1 MEITYI
7 NFDRSHRLES
17 VDSTNTYCKSDIVKF
32 GDWVIAENQTKG
44 RGRKD
49 KEWDSLGIGNIF
61 FSAKVRCS
69 VSILQNSPHLSLL
82 VGGALLRTLKAVS
95 KSPEELSLKWPND
108 IYKGIKKISGILVE
122 SEIQGSNFDSIIGIG
137 INLYNSNSTFSPS
150 SYGTLYETELE
161 VGNKEKILQLLIE
174 NINITFQRIYAG
186 EIKKE
191 ILWLESHSY
200 LQGKNIQANLNGT
213 LIRGKVIGF
222 DKEGFLSIETDSQII
237 SLMDTDP
244 EFRIL

>member
-1 MEITYI
+1 MEIIYI

-17 VDSTNTYCKSDIVKF
+17 VDSTNTYCKSGIVKF

-69 VSILQNSPHLSLL
+69 VGILQNSPHLSLL

>member
-32 GDWVIAENQTKG
+32 GDWVIAKNQTKG

-69 VSILQNSPHLSLL
+69 VGTLQNSPHLSLL

-95 KSPEELSLKWPND
+95 KSPEEILLKWPND
-108 IYKGIKKISGILVE
+108 IYRVNKKISGILVE

-150 SYGTLYETELE
+150 NYGTLYETELE
-161 VGNKEKILQLLIE
+161 VGNKEKILQV
-174 NINITFQRIYAG
+174 T
-186 EIKKE
+186 
-191 ILWLESHSY
+191 
-200 LQGKNIQANLNGT
+200 
-213 LIRGKVIGF
+213 
-222 DKEGFLSIETDSQII
+222 
-237 SLMDTDP
+237 
-244 EFRIL
+244 

>member
-1 MEITYI
+1 MEISYI
-7 NFDRSHRLES
+7 NYDRSHRLES

-69 VSILQNSPHLSLL
+69 VGILQNSPHLSLL
-82 VGGALLRTLKAVS
+82 VGGALLKTLKAVS

>member
-1 MEITYI
+1 MEISYI
-7 NFDRSHRLES
+7 NYDRSHRLES
-17 VDSTNTYCKSDIVKF
+17 IDSTNTYCKSDIVKF
-32 GDWVIAENQTKG
+32 GDWVIAKNQTKG

-69 VSILQNSPHLSLL
+69 VGILQNSPHLSLL
-82 VGGALLRTLKAVS
+82 MGGALLRTLKAVS

-191 ILWLESHSY
+191 ILWLKSHSY

>member
-7 NFDRSHRLES
+7 NYDRSHRLES

-44 RGRKD
+44 RGRND
-49 KEWDSLGIGNIF
+49 REWDSLGIGNIF
-61 FSAKVRCS
+61 FSTKVQCS
-69 VSILQNSPHLSLL
+69 VSILQTSPHLSLL
-82 VGGALLRTLKAVS
+82 VGGALLKTLKAVS
-95 KSPEELSLKWPND
+95 KSPEELLLKWPND
-108 IYKGIKKISGILVE
+108 IYKVNKKIAGILVE
-122 SEIQGSNFDSIIGIG
+122 SEIQGSSFNSIIGIG
-137 INLYNSNSTFSPS
+137 INLYNSKSTFPAT

-161 VGNKEKILQLLIE
+161 IGNKEKILQLLIE
-174 NINITFQRIYAG
+174 NINITFQRLYVG
-186 EIKKE
+186 EIKEE

-200 LQGKNIQANLNGT
+200 LQGKNIQANLNGS

-222 DKEGFLSIETDSQII
+222 DKDGFLSIESDNQII

>member
-1 MEITYI
+1 MELTYI
-7 NFDRSHRLES
+7 NYDSSHRLES
-17 VDSTNTYCKSDIVKF
+17 VESTNTYCKSDIVKF

-49 KEWDSLGIGNIF
+49 REWDSLGIGNIF
-61 FSAKVRCS
+61 FSAKVRCP
-69 VSILQNSPHLSLL
+69 VSLLQNSPHLSLL
-82 VGGALLRTLKAVS
+82 VGVALLRTLKSFS
-95 KSPEELSLKWPND
+95 KFPEELSLKWPND
-108 IYKGIKKISGILVE
+108 IYKGNKKISGILVE

-137 INLYNSNSTFSPS
+137 INLYNSNQMYTAS

-161 VGNKEKILQLLIE
+161 IGNKEKILQLLIE

-200 LQGKNIQANLNGT
+200 LQGKNIQANVNGI

-222 DKEGFLSIETDSQII
+222 DKDGFLSIETDSQII
-237 SLMDTDP
+237 SLLDTDP

>member
-69 VSILQNSPHLSLL
+69 VGILQNSPHLSLL

-95 KSPEELSLKWPND
+95 KSPEEILLKWPND
-108 IYKGIKKISGILVE
+108 IYRVNKKISGILVE

-150 SYGTLYETELE
+150 NYGTLYETELE

-200 LQGKNIQANLNGT
+200 LQGKNIQANLNGI

-222 DKEGFLSIETDSQII
+222 DKDGFLSIETDSQII